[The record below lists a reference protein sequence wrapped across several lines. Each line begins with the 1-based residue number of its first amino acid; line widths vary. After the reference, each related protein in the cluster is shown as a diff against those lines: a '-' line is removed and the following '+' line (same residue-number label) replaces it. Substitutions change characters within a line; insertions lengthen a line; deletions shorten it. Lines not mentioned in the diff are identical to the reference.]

1 MNILMLAFNLNRTER
16 FFDELARPHSWRF
29 YVGILVLWI
38 VLAFIFAAMKGKK
51 D

>member
-1 MNILMLAFNLNRTER
+1 MKLVILAFNLNRTER

-29 YVGILVLWI
+29 YVGILVLWM
-38 VLAFIFAAMKGKK
+38 VLALIIAAIRRKK